1 FANIIETVLLE
12 INNIKQSNL
21 KYFEQLQKKLLTYF
35 LNGSTLT
42 EAAELIYRE
51 LGNQVV
57 IASAAGTIKGISNN
71 SEEFVN
77 ILAPPLKIL
86 ASGKNLDS
94 LDTFNFRDKYTVY
107 KISSKHIVYGY
118 LYLRTL
124 YKTIEN
130 DYVKDNKT
138 FVVRHI
144 VSPISL
150 WFDREQT

>member
-1 FANIIETVLLE
+1 KSFFKDVHQSGASALVISVGRYVMETPQEVIDFANELNFPIIEIPWKIRFANIIETVLLE

-71 SEEFVN
+71 SEIGRAHV
-77 ILAPPLKIL
+77 
-86 ASGKNLDS
+86 
-94 LDTFNFRDKYTVY
+94 
-107 KISSKHIVYGY
+107 
-118 LYLRTL
+118 
-124 YKTIEN
+124 
-130 DYVKDNKT
+130 
-138 FVVRHI
+138 
-144 VSPISL
+144 
-150 WFDREQT
+150 